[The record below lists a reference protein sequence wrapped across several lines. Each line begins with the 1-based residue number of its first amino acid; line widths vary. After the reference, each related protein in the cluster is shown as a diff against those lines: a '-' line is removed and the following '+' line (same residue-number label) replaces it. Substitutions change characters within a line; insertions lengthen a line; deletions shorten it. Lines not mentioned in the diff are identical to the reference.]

1 MCSIFTTPRFPH
13 LYESPKYMN
22 DTSILGGERVSQHKM
37 RMKKKTKKTVNL
49 MRRRRVGA
57 PHWKHIEALE
67 WTASACPREQDA
79 HSGSTMTA

>member
-37 RMKKKTKKTVNL
+37 RMKKKNKKTCEFNAQKEGG
-49 MRRRRVGA
+49 RA
-57 PHWKHIEALE
+57 SLE
-67 WTASACPREQDA
+67 TY
-79 HSGSTMTA
+79 